1 MDFFEYVYVHGNY
14 RAEWAPTLMAAEQ
27 SVLLMA
33 QLIEQKGAGYIPG
46 NDRILAALDAN
57 APSDVRVV
65 IIGEGPYAS
74 SPTGHAFDSE
84 TGVQKS
90 QLNIFKELERSIPGF
105 KRPPHGCLMSWVDQG
120 VMLLNKDL
128 TTIPGKDRGHSGFSS
143 GLLSLIL
150 QTIQAAG
157 RKVIYLLW
165 GDKAKSV
172 ADMLK
177 GSDIILEAA
186 HPSPMNT
193 RGGFVGCNHFALVNQ
208 IFRSRGEPEID
219 WHIPMDPSVRP
230 YRKVLLPTSALPR
243 KLLVLKDSR
252 EDHL

>member
-1 MDFFEYVYVHGNY
+1 MDFFEYVYVHGNC
-14 RAEWAPTLMAAEQ
+14 RREWVPTLVAAEK
-27 SVLLMA
+27 SVALMA
-33 QLIEQKGAGYIPG
+33 ELIEKKGMGYIPS
-46 NDRILAALDAN
+46 NDRVLAALDAN
-57 APSDVRVV
+57 APGDVRVV
-65 IIGEGPYAS
+65 IIGEGPYPF

-105 KRPPHGCLMSWVDQG
+105 KRPAHGRLITWVDQG

-143 GLLSLIL
+143 GLLSLII
-150 QTIQAAG
+150 QAIQAAG

-172 ADMLK
+172 GDMLK
-177 GSDIILEAA
+177 GSDIVLEAA
-186 HPSPMNT
+186 HPSPTNT
-193 RGGFVGCNHFALVNQ
+193 RGGFIGCNHFALVNQ

-219 WHIPMDPSVRP
+219 WHIPINASDRP
-230 YRKVLLPTSALPR
+230 YQKKPAIER